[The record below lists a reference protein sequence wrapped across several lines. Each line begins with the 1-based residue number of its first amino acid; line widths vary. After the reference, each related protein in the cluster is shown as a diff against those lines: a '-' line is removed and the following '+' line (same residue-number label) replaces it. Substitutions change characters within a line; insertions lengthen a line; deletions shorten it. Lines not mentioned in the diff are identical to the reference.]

1 MTDEPKNGQRP
12 WEDRVK
18 SYNRPGPTP
27 REEMWAVI
35 AEALE
40 SSEALQQEP
49 TPETAPRSSTTH
61 LRFPRRAAWLRPGLA
76 AAAILVLGI
85 GIGREFGPGATEAP
99 EGGPVAEVAG
109 VEGRMRVPDFQ
120 TVAADYLED
129 TEAFM
134 TLLRADAREG
144 QLNGDMGSWARA
156 LLLQTRFLMETERDP
171 DPAVRRLLEDVEL
184 ILVEVARVP
193 ADDETRATE
202 ELKWIDEG
210 METQDLLPRLRAVT
224 PVGAGMAGT

>member
-1 MTDEPKNGQRP
+1 M
-12 WEDRVK
+12 K
-18 SYNRPGPTP
+18 SYNRPGPIP

-40 SSEALQQEP
+40 SPDAS
-49 TPETAPRSSTTH
+49 PEDAHPKAAVRPSGAH
-61 LRFPRRAAWLRPGLA
+61 LRFPRRVGWLRPSLA
-76 AAAILVLGI
+76 AAAILVVGI
-85 GIGREFGPGATEAP
+85 GIGRNFGPATVAAPGVGPEAI
-99 EGGPVAEVAG
+99 VAG
-109 VEGRMRVPDFQ
+109 GEGRIRGPAFH
-120 TVAADYLED
+120 TIAADYLED

-144 QLNGDMGSWARA
+144 QLDGDMGSWARA

-193 ADDETRATE
+193 ADDESRATE